1 MTLHYDIFSLPV
13 ELTIYIYS
21 TLFTITKNG
30 SNKKKTKT
38 QLRDLRVKNLSCLI
52 ESIKHRQ

>member
-30 SNKKKTKT
+30 SNKKKQKPSYEIYESKT
-38 QLRDLRVKNLSCLI
+38 YHV
-52 ESIKHRQ
+52 